1 MKRLFSIAIMS
12 VFLWLGFVFAISF
25 MEAWLKFR
33 APGVSLS
40 IGLGIGK
47 LVFGAL
53 NKMEWVFAAVV
64 FCCLFFNK
72 NTIQISNKIWF
83 GCIGLIL
90 LSQTFWLL
98 PLLDARADAI
108 INGGSRTPS
117 SLHWLY
123 VTAEMIKVVLLFF
136 LGAALLGYEQA
147 KNVKKHNTHA

>member
-1 MKRLFSIAIMS
+1 MKRSFGIAIMS

-53 NKMEWVFAAVV
+53 NKVEWVFAAMV
-64 FCCLFFNK
+64 FSCLFFNK
-72 NTIQISNKIWF
+72 SIIHTSNKIWF
-83 GCIGLIL
+83 GCIILIL
-90 LSQTFWLL
+90 LAQTFWLL
-98 PLLDARADAI
+98 PLLDASADAL

-123 VTAEMIKVVLLFF
+123 VTAEMIKVTLLFF
-136 LGAALLGYEQA
+136 LGTALFRYVQA
-147 KNVKKHNTHA
+147 NNLKKT